1 MPGVWN
7 CHPAARDRPKVQS
20 LLSEV
25 PTREAKVMDNQLL
38 TGVVLIAAGLAL
50 GLLAYAIVLS
60 RRESGSSQ
68 ATDAPTGKEPAPAPA
83 MPATG
88 NLSPSPAARAA
99 PPTPAPVS
107 PAPPIPVSPPAPR
120 PAVPSGRANV
130 PVATLERNEVTGELI
145 VRVGDKE
152 YRSSKDLRASSDW
165 TRIQYA
171 AADLQRW
178 MTDAEAA
185 ARPRGAPRDVPAPPA
200 RTMIE
205 QINGILARKIAETG
219 VGKQGVRLVD
229 SGGVVQVFLG
239 VERYEMDKVPDEEVR
254 KLIRESVSEWEARP

>member
-1 MPGVWN
+1 
-7 CHPAARDRPKVQS
+7 
-20 LLSEV
+20 
-25 PTREAKVMDNQLL
+25 MDNQLL

-60 RRESGSSQ
+60 RRERGSSQ
-68 ATDAPTGKEPAPAPA
+68 EPGVTTGKEPAPAIVA
-83 MPATG
+83 AG
-88 NLSPSPAARAA
+88 NPPPSPAVRAA
-99 PPTPAPVS
+99 PVTPAAARPAPIN
-107 PAPPIPVSPPAPR
+107 PAPPLAPR
-120 PAVPSGRANV
+120 PAATAGLAPNV

-152 YRSSKDLRASSDW
+152 YRTSKELRASSDW

-171 AADLQRW
+171 AGDLQRW
-178 MTDAEAA
+178 MTDAAA
-185 ARPRGAPRDVPAPPA
+185 ADRPRGAPRETPTPPA

-205 QINGILARKIAETG
+205 QINGILALKIAETG

-239 VERYEMDKVPDEEVR
+239 VERYEMDKVPDEGVR
-254 KLIRESVSEWEARP
+254 KLIREAVSEWEARP